1 TERPSWPLVFT
12 TVRSTQPDRPRST
25 HQRTR
30 NQSDASGDGN
40 NETMELETTPAV
52 TPPVPTGDPHVVYDE
67 LLPVLVQ
74 CFAIILLGYSSGRF
88 GLIGSAET
96 RSLNVFVSYFALP
109 AVAFQSLAT
118 IALGQVNWKFLAAI
132 ALGKAVV
139 FVAVAAVTLLLVRRP
154 LSFGKAG
161 LYAIAATQSNDFGLG
176 YPLISHLYDG
186 TQPTFSHYLY
196 LVSPIQLAFL
206 NPIAFLLMEYS
217 RSETEGAPPPITRR
231 IMSTVAGIFKNP
243 VVLAPALGILWNVAT
258 NASSLPYVLRITV
271 GSLGDAFIA
280 STLFLLGLNMVGQL
294 SSMGKYAA
302 LTPVLL
308 ITAKILVSPLV
319 IREIVNL
326 LQVSSNEKDARDF
339 GNFGFLYGMIPMA
352 PSVFIFATQYG
363 LPTAAVSTAM
373 VAGTFLS
380 APFVFISATMS
391 QISRGG
397 LRDFFSTMGNAM
409 VYSGAVSAVCCLW
422 LLVVLGRKRHSVTH
436 GTTFF
441 LVVCQLATAV
451 GGVLWIA
458 CDPHD
463 LSSTIGYVQSALSIT
478 GIFASRIWTAIV
490 AALLALLHWRSL
502 CFVLRMKWVIV
513 VFGFGSSF
521 LVALS
526 LCLSIPKRG
535 SRLGTA
541 DPNFQF
547 GDVQAIVAVGVLLCS
562 LLVTII
568 SMVFQQR
575 FRLQTRGYAP
585 LGSSSDDEQD
595 QTVHTDVTSSPAS
608 SSKIHSGDRDLGHTK
623 KDDSCTGDCENC
635 GSCSGDED
643 QTVTDLE
650 DILSK
655 SRRTRHHSRASSRTQ
670 SVRQTTS
677 FGMPQSL
684 STHGSINADHSDI
697 ETPPSSS
704 RMADYTADL
713 LCGPQ
718 FNCDKEQVKEC
729 LAIVEAYHERNGQ
742 DRVQHDEVVE
752 LESSTPPDGDPHQ
765 VFRHLVLLLLLSV
778 SMVIGLA
785 VSFWQLLLADVP
797 TGILVELEFL
807 DIVLNYGQGMMTFLV
822 FGLDAKWLVRQLS
835 SLWNCIAHGP
845 RRGRDTGVLMLP
857 QEDELPAETR
867 QICVQFRMYH
877 YASCVADIAAPRRGL
892 NGTVYQLAFGGRDL
906 VDWLIAVGL
915 CQDRIQAVRYGRR
928 LLEGRVVR
936 HAAGR
941 LHFHDEHYT
950 YVFQPSIATDVS

>member
-1 TERPSWPLVFT
+1 MSPPLAV
-12 TVRSTQPDRPRST
+12 VSP
-25 HQRTR
+25 
-30 NQSDASGDGN
+30 
-40 NETMELETTPAV
+40 PA
-52 TPPVPTGDPHVVYDE
+52 PTGDPHVVYDE

-109 AVAFQSLAT
+109 AVAFKSLAT
-118 IALGQVNWKFLAAI
+118 IALGQVNWKFLAAL

-139 FVAVAAVTLLLVRRP
+139 FAAVAAVTLLLVRRP

-176 YPLISHLYDG
+176 YPLISHLYDR

-217 RSETEGAPPPITRR
+217 RSETDDSPSPITRR
-231 IMSTVAGIFKNP
+231 ILSTVAGILKNP

-258 NASSLPYVLRITV
+258 GACALPYVLKITV
-271 GSLGDAFIA
+271 DSLGDAFIA

-302 LTPVLL
+302 LTPLLL
-308 ITAKILVSPLV
+308 IVAKILVSPLV

-326 LQVSSNEKDARDF
+326 LQVSFNEKDARDF

-363 LPTAAVSTAM
+363 LPTAPVSTAM

-380 APFVFISATMS
+380 APFIFISATMS

-397 LRDFFSTMGNAM
+397 LRDFFSTMGNAI

-451 GGVLWIA
+451 GGVLWIL
-458 CDPHD
+458 CDPQD
-463 LSSTIGYVQSALSIT
+463 PSSTIGYVQSALSIT

-526 LCLSIPKRG
+526 LCISIPKRG

-547 GDVQAIVAVGVLLCS
+547 GDVQAIVAVGVLLSS
-562 LLVTII
+562 LLVTIV

-585 LGSSSDDEQD
+585 LGSCSDDDEVP
-595 QTVHTDVTSSPAS
+595 TVPPDVTSSPAS
-608 SSKIHSGDRDLGHTK
+608 SSKASSSDQDK
-623 KDDSCTGDCENC
+623 KTDDSCTGDCENC

-643 QTVTDLE
+643 HAVADLE
-650 DILSK
+650 DILRD
-655 SRRTRHHSRASSRTQ
+655 SRRTRRHSGAHSRGRPARL
-670 SVRQTTS
+670 TTS
-677 FGMPQSL
+677 FGMASG
-684 STHGSINADHSDI
+684 SITHGSINEIQSDI
-697 ETPPSSS
+697 ETPSSS
-704 RMADYTADL
+704 RMTDHTADL

-729 LAIVEAYHERNGQ
+729 LAIVEAYHQRTGQ
-742 DRVQHDEVVE
+742 DRIRQDEVVE
-752 LESSTPPDGDPHQ
+752 LESSAPSDGDLHQ

-822 FGLDAKWLVRQLS
+822 FGLDAKWLLRKLS
-835 SLWNCIAHGP
+835 GIWNCATHGP
-845 RRGRDTGVLMLP
+845 WRSRDTGVLTLP
-857 QEDELPAETR
+857 REDELPADTR

-877 YASCVADIAAPRRGL
+877 YASCVADITAPRRGL
-892 NGTVYQLAFGGRDL
+892 NGTVFQLAFVGREL

-915 CQDRIQAVRYGRR
+915 CQDRIQAVRYGKR
-928 LLEGRVVR
+928 LLEGRVIR
-936 HAAGR
+936 HAMGR
-941 LHFHDEHYT
+941 RHFHDEHYT
-950 YVFQPSIATDVS
+950 YVFLPSTATDMS

>member
-1 TERPSWPLVFT
+1 MEPATRAVSPPAP
-12 TVRSTQPDRPRST
+12 TVLRDNP
-25 HQRTR
+25 
-30 NQSDASGDGN
+30 
-40 NETMELETTPAV
+40 
-52 TPPVPTGDPHVVYDE
+52 
-67 LLPVLVQ
+67 
-74 CFAIILLGYSSGRF
+74 LGYSSGRF

-109 AVAFQSLAT
+109 AVAFKSLAT
-118 IALGQVNWKFLAAI
+118 IALGQVNWKFLAAL
-132 ALGKAVV
+132 ALGKAAV
-139 FVAVAAVTLLLVRRP
+139 FVTVAAVTLLLVRRP

-176 YPLISHLYDG
+176 YPLISHLFDR

-206 NPIAFLLMEYS
+206 NPIAFLMMEYS
-217 RSETEGAPPPITRR
+217 RSESEDSPSPITRR
-231 IMSTVAGIFKNP
+231 VLSTVAGIFKNP

-258 NASSLPYVLRITV
+258 SACALPYVFQIV
-271 GSLGDAFIA
+271 VDSLGDAFIA

-308 ITAKILVSPLV
+308 ITAKILVCPLV

-326 LQVSSNEKDARDF
+326 LQVSLNEKDARDF

-380 APFVFISATMS
+380 APFIFISATMS

-397 LRDFFSTMGNAM
+397 LRNFFTTMGNAM
-409 VYSGAVSAVCCLW
+409 VYSGAVSTVCCLW
-422 LLVVLGRKRHSVTH
+422 LLVVLGRKRQSITH

-463 LSSTIGYVQSALSIT
+463 PSSTIGFVQSALSIT

-490 AALLALLHWRSL
+490 AALLMLLHWRSL
-502 CFVLRMKWVIV
+502 CFVLRMKWLIV

-547 GDVQAIVAVGVLLCS
+547 GDVQAIVAVGVLLSS
-562 LLVTII
+562 LVVTIV

-575 FRLQTRGYAP
+575 FRMQTRGYAP
-585 LGSSSDDEQD
+585 LGSGSDDEDDRTAQ
-595 QTVHTDVTSSPAS
+595 TDVTSSPACSSNRS
-608 SSKIHSGDRDLGHTK
+608 SSEQDLKNTKK

-643 QTVTDLE
+643 HVVADLE
-650 DILSK
+650 DILNH
-655 SRRTRHHSRASSRTQ
+655 SRRTRHHSGSPSHSR
-670 SVRQTTS
+670 SARQTTS
-677 FGMPQSL
+677 FGMVQS
-684 STHGSINADHSDI
+684 SDAHGSINTNHQSDI
-697 ETPPSSS
+697 ETPSSS
-704 RMADYTADL
+704 RMGDQTADL

-718 FNCDKEQVKEC
+718 FNCDKEQVKQC
-729 LAIVEAYHERNGQ
+729 LAIVEAYHERTGQ
-742 DRVQHDEVVE
+742 DRIPQDE
-752 LESSTPPDGDPHQ
+752 TCHQ

-778 SMVIGLA
+778 SMVVGLA
-785 VSFWQLLLADVP
+785 VSFWQLLLTDVP

-807 DIVLNYGQGMMTFLV
+807 DIVLNYGQGMITFLV

-835 SLWNCIAHGP
+835 NLWNCIAHGP
-845 RRGRDTGVLMLP
+845 RMGRDTG
-857 QEDELPAETR
+857 ETR
-867 QICVQFRMYH
+867 QISVQFRMYH
-877 YASCVADIAAPRRGL
+877 YASCVADITAPRRGL
-892 NGTVYQLAFGGRDL
+892 DGTVFQLAFVGREL

-915 CQDRIQAVRYGRR
+915 CQDRTQALRYGKR
-928 LLEGRVVR
+928 LLDGRVIR
-936 HAAGR
+936 HAVGR
-941 LHFHDEHYT
+941 RHFQDEQYT
-950 YVFQPSIATDVS
+950 YVFLPSLAANMS